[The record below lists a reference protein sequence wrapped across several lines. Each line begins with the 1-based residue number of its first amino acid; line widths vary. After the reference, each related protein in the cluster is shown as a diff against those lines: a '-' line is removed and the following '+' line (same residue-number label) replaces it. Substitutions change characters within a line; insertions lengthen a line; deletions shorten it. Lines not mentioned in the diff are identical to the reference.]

1 MAKNWW
7 DVEDPKDF
15 FGVQGE
21 RNATQQAN
29 VDRFI
34 EEWEEVSDNSR
45 TSRSTLNGLIDGTYD
60 ASLVADNWG
69 SNTSLSGLE
78 RVKSYSD
85 TIGEYEGDFGSYLRQ
100 EWDNFNTSQG
110 VDLGGLNTSPTI
122 GTVASDG
129 PSGRASIETPERLSM
144 QSYVD
149 AILAAAKEADVP
161 LGVDSPDG
169 AYYELN
175 YGQFDDVP
183 LGGYK
188 QVREPS
194 SIGPNEFLEMG
205 TKFLLSTI
213 VTGGVGAFLGSLAN
227 GAGAVASLSAGIQ
240 GGLANLASMASG
252 LANLPSSI
260 VKAITDPL
268 GGVADPNGGMIYN
281 FSEAGNAIND
291 IIKLNDFVQNESVVN
306 SENAEDIITNEDA
319 LNTVLEDGVQA
330 GLDIVEAIKEEQ
342 KDEAPPPEDVIT
354 EEEEV
359 SLEAD
364 PDLMGTATIEETIG
378 DEDFTTAP
386 LPTPEIIVD
395 EVPIDEIPIEITEPE
410 VEFVDPST
418 DSGGGGGGGEESG
431 GDSSAGAGTTATTG
445 GTEAAGG
452 ANGDPVITRDVGAV
466 DDDPLIV
473 NEGDIVGR
481 QLKEA
486 YEAETDPELKE
497 DLKEEL
503 IAWLEGQAGE
513 PEPVPTTEQPP
524 ESTFDP
530 AIVLPEVVTPVP
542 EVVTETPEAV
552 DLLEEVIEE
561 VSVEDIVDEDVVD
574 IGDVVDGG
582 GAGTDGDG
590 VDTGDG
596 GEAGG
601 GDSTGVA
608 DGSGA
613 GAGEGTGEGSGTGEG
628 TGEGEGSGT
637 GGGSGGML
645 SDSGGQGYMG
655 GFNYNLPQ
663 FVPVAYQPKDYDVEL
678 NRIINQSLFKG
689 MI

>member
-29 VDRFI
+29 ADRFI
-34 EEWEEVSDNSR
+34 KEWEEVSDNSR

-69 SNTSLSGLE
+69 SNTSLNGLE
-78 RVKSYSD
+78 QVKSYSD
-85 TIGEYEGDFGSYLRQ
+85 TIGEYGGDFGSYLRQ

-149 AILAAAKEADVP
+149 AISSAAQEAGTP
-161 LGVDSPDG
+161 LKAVLPDG
-169 AYYELN
+169 SMYELN
-175 YGQFDDVP
+175 YGQFDDVA
-183 LGGYK
+183 LGAYK
-188 QVREPS
+188 QTQDVD
-194 SIGPNEFLEMG
+194 
-205 TKFLLSTI
+205 STLDKVAR
-213 VTGGVGAFLGSLAN
+213 VTGQIFSSVIQGILT
-227 GAGAVASLSAGIQ
+227 GAVSGALFTGLSKIPKVG
-240 GGLANLASMASG
+240 
-252 LANLPSSI
+252 
-260 VKAITDPL
+260 KALETL
-268 GGVADPNGGMIYN
+268 GGVYQNGVLEFFPEAQAALQAGIEQGESITTIMGSYLGFGIN
-281 FSEAGNAIND
+281 SVVTNNIRDQLGLSVEGLDSEDNANILED
-291 IIKLNDFVQNESVVN
+291 AAFILMDALPLDEDAESV
-306 SENAEDIITNEDA
+306 APEDIIT
-319 LNTVLEDGVQA
+319 
-330 GLDIVEAIKEEQ
+330 
-342 KDEAPPPEDVIT
+342 
-354 EEEEV
+354 EEEV

-364 PDLMGTATIEETIG
+364 PDLMGTSTVEETIG

-452 ANGDPVITRDVGAV
+452 SDGDPVITRDVEAV

-481 QLKEA
+481 QIKET
-486 YEAETDPELKE
+486 YEAETNPELKE
-497 DLKEEL
+497 ALKEEL
-503 IAWLEGQAGE
+503 IAWLEGGAGE
-513 PEPVPTTEQPP
+513 PEPIPTTEQPP
-524 ESTFDP
+524 ESTFEPNAGVSGDTAEGEDDFSLVGDLLNIP
-530 AIVLPEVVTPVP
+530 IDTPESTVP
-542 EVVTETPEAV
+542 EDVDTSGVT
-552 DLLEEVIEE
+552 
-561 VSVEDIVDEDVVD
+561 
-574 IGDVVDGG
+574 GDTGDAGGAVDGG
-582 GAGTDGDG
+582 GAGTDEDG
-590 VDTGDG
+590 VDTGAG

-613 GAGEGTGEGSGTGEG
+613 GTGEGTGEGSGTGEG

-645 SDSGGQGYMG
+645 SGGSGSSIGQGYMG